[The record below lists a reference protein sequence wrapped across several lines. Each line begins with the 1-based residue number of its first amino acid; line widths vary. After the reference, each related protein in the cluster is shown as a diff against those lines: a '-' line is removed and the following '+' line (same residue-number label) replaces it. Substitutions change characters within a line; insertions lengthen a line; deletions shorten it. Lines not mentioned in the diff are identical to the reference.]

1 MPGPVGERA
10 DRRTVLDADGR
21 AKAYRPVGAAD
32 RTAAVIAGLEAYAE
46 GDFPQLMP
54 WMVCIIVAVILF
66 NLLADL
72 SYAFLDPR
80 IRLD

>member
-1 MPGPVGERA
+1 MS
-10 DRRTVLDADGR
+10 TSST
-21 AKAYRPVGAAD
+21 AY
-32 RTAAVIAGLEAYAE
+32 TE
-46 GDFPQLMP
+46 GDFPALMP
-54 WMVCIIVAVILF
+54 WMVIIVSAVILF